1 MDRMASIGGGLLA
14 GGLVGIFSME
24 LLNPLD
30 EGFFEFEQAGVIGIE
45 VGGLV
50 DVIEDAAK

>member
-1 MDRMASIGGGLLA
+1 MGSSGGVLLA
-14 GGLVGIFSME
+14 GELVGIFSSE

-30 EGFFEFEQAGVIGIE
+30 QGFFEFEQAGVIGIE

-50 DVIEDAAK
+50 DVIENSAK